1 MNLEMVREKLKR
13 RAILMEIGG
22 FRPASGIGES
32 WFGKVN
38 LALPD
43 EVWPES
49 DGEPMHALCQ
59 INLTSLPFRTQGL
72 EDVELLTVF
81 IGPTDLP
88 MDEKNG
94 SNWCLRA
101 YRKIADLV
109 EIEEVDSASWIKP
122 FPMRHSIIEEDF
134 PCHEDINID
143 MPEDLREN
151 YYSYF
156 NNVSGFKL
164 GGWPTLIQSEIFWA
178 PYNKHPAAP
187 EFVFQI
193 DTTEKG
199 NWMWGD
205 GGVGYF
211 GRGTSPDH
219 KDEWAIEW
227 QCY

>member
-1 MNLEMVREKLKR
+1 
-13 RAILMEIGG
+13 MEIGG
-22 FRPASGIGES
+22 FRPSNSIDES
-32 WFGKVN
+32 WFGRVN

-43 EVWPES
+43 EDWPET

-59 INLTSLPFRTQGL
+59 INLSALPFRTQGL
-72 EDVELLTVF
+72 EDFEMLSVF

-94 SNWCLRA
+94 SNWSLRA
-101 YRKIADLV
+101 YRRISDLV
-109 EIEEVDSASWIKP
+109 ELDQVDSNSWIKP
-122 FPMRHSIIEEDF
+122 FPMRPTIVEEDF
-134 PCHEDINID
+134 PCHEDINIE
-143 MPEDLREN
+143 MPEDLEES

-156 NNVSGFKL
+156 SNVSGFKL
-164 GGWPTLIQSEIFWA
+164 GGWPSLIQSEISWA
-178 PYNKHPAAP
+178 PYNKHPAVP
-187 EFVFQI
+187 SYVFQI

-211 GRGTSPDH
+211 GRGTTPEF
-219 KDEWAIEW
+219 KDEWTIEW